1 MSKSNSSIV
10 LIGILAV
17 AALPIGGCAGTPPPP
32 PVEPEKKEAAPEKKH
47 SAVAMEY
54 DLGSIDPSVA
64 KAKFNALKSTW
75 NDCFTAARKKNE
87 TLSGKLT
94 LTIRT
99 LKDGTV
105 KWAYVT
111 QTDLGDRS
119 VEKCVIDSVKS
130 TNFGAP
136 MDAKEGEIKSYS
148 YGWELDEDDRPAD
161 PGVASSVLPSIEK
174 AKKKLDECKSKA
186 SAKGTVSATIYVKPK
201 SGKPASIGVAIDD
214 PSADGAIDCIVEVL
228 SKLTYSNKSSWT
240 IKSTVQLP

>member
-1 MSKSNSSIV
+1 MNAPLHGLVTIV
-10 LIGILAV
+10 IAS
-17 AALPIGGCAGTPPPP
+17 ALGCGTTPPPA
-32 PVEPEKKEAAPEKKH
+32 PVEPEKKEEVKDKKKNDGP
-47 SAVAMEY
+47 SIEY
-54 DLGSIDPSVA
+54 DLGGVDPNVA

-75 NDCFTAARKKNE
+75 NDCFADARKKNE

-99 LKDGTV
+99 LKDGSV

-136 MDAKEGEIKSYS
+136 MDAKEGEIKAYS
-148 YGWELDEDDRPAD
+148 YGWELDDDDRPAD
-161 PGVASSVLPSIEK
+161 PGAASNVLPSIEK
-174 AKKKLDECKSKA
+174 AKGKLNDCKKRA
-186 SAKGTVSATIYVKPK
+186 SASGTVSATIYVKK
-201 SGKPASIGVAIDD
+201 GGKPASIGIAIDD